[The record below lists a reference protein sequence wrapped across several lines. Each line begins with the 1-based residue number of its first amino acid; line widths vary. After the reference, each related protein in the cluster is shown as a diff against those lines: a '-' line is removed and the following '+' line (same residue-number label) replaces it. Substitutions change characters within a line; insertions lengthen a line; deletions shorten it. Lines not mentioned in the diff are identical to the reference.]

1 MITWQDLVAVG
12 ANEDDRA
19 EFVRKVINDH
29 KSSDLYRNAVL
40 AKKYDRH
47 ENVTIHDYQKL
58 LYTISGKAVP
68 DNISANYKIGS
79 NFLNIFTTQQNQYL
93 LGNGVKWTKKDT
105 IEKLGEDFDTQLQ
118 TAGKKAL
125 LGGVSFGFFNNDHLE
140 VFDVLEFAPMYDEE
154 TGALKAGVRYWQ
166 IDSSKPIR
174 ATLYEID
181 GYTEYIWGSRTEKD
195 GLFVPKRTY
204 LSRIQTTEA
213 DGTEIIDKMN
223 YPSFPIVPL
232 YANIYGQSEL
242 IGIREGIDCYDLIK
256 SGFANDLDDASQIY
270 WILKNS
276 GGMGDVDL
284 ARFINRM
291 KTVHAAVVTGDE
303 AEATAHTMEVPYESR
318 VALLERL
325 EKDLYR
331 DYMALNVYQL
341 ASGAITATQIEA
353 AYEPFDYKSSE
364 YEYFVLRFITGI
376 LAIAGI
382 DDKPT
387 FTRSRIVNTQ
397 EEIQSLVQ
405 SAMYLSP
412 EYVTRRILSLYGDID
427 ATEEVLKQMDMQSF
441 ESFTGAVEE

>member
-154 TGALKAGVRYWQ
+154 T
-166 IDSSKPIR
+166 
-174 ATLYEID
+174 
-181 GYTEYIWGSRTEKD
+181 
-195 GLFVPKRTY
+195 
-204 LSRIQTTEA
+204 
-213 DGTEIIDKMN
+213 
-223 YPSFPIVPL
+223 
-232 YANIYGQSEL
+232 
-242 IGIREGIDCYDLIK
+242 
-256 SGFANDLDDASQIY
+256 
-270 WILKNS
+270 
-276 GGMGDVDL
+276 
-284 ARFINRM
+284 
-291 KTVHAAVVTGDE
+291 H
-303 AEATAHTMEVPYESR
+303 
-318 VALLERL
+318 
-325 EKDLYR
+325 
-331 DYMALNVYQL
+331 
-341 ASGAITATQIEA
+341 
-353 AYEPFDYKSSE
+353 
-364 YEYFVLRFITGI
+364 
-376 LAIAGI
+376 
-382 DDKPT
+382 
-387 FTRSRIVNTQ
+387 
-397 EEIQSLVQ
+397 
-405 SAMYLSP
+405 
-412 EYVTRRILSLYGDID
+412 
-427 ATEEVLKQMDMQSF
+427 
-441 ESFTGAVEE
+441 